1 LQAINLNQQT
11 RLAAR
16 VRVADTFFSRL
27 IGLLGRRSLKEG
39 EGLWI
44 KPCNGVHTVG
54 MRFPFDVVFL
64 DDQNRVIKTRSGLGP
79 FRVCRGGRHAQSVLE
94 LSMGTIE
101 RSHTEP
107 GDQIHFVEDV

>member
-27 IGLLGRRSLKEG
+27 IGLLGSRSLKEG

-54 MRFPFDVVFL
+54 MWFPIDVVFL
-64 DDQNRVIKTRSGLGP
+64 DARNKVIKTRAGLAP
-79 FRVCRGGRHAQSVLE
+79 FRISRGGRETKSVLE
-94 LSMGTIE
+94 LAAGTIE